1 MTPQERDLVLGLTQR
16 LKQTAPQQ
24 PKDAEAEALVKRE
37 LAGMPDA
44 AYYLIQTVLIQEM
57 ALQQAQN
64 RINELERA
72 PAQAPQQQRSFL
84 GGSVPPSGPWGRQQ
98 AQQRPGMPGVGGWGG
113 QPQGMQPMMPPSA
126 TSGFLRNAAMTA
138 AGIAGGALLFH
149 GITSMLGGG
158 SHGATPGASEASSQ
172 GGAWTPAEQ
181 PQEQLAS
188 NEPGYED
195 PGAQDVAYDDT
206 GAGFDDSDL
215 A

>member
-64 RINELERA
+64 RINEMERA
-72 PAQAPQQQRSFL
+72 GPQTQAQQRSFL
-84 GGSVPPSGPWGRQQ
+84 GGSVPAAGPWGRQPPQQ
-98 AQQRPGMPGVGGWGG
+98 AGRPGMPGAGGWGG
-113 QPQGMQPMMPPSA
+113 QPQGMQPMMQPSA

-138 AGIAGGALLFH
+138 AGVAGGALLFH

-158 SHGATPGASEASSQ
+158 LGGGHGSPSATEASSQ
-172 GGAWTPAEQ
+172 GQAWSPAEQ
-181 PQEQLAS
+181 PQEQLAG
-188 NEPGYED
+188 NED
-195 PGAQDVAYDDT
+195 PAAQDVAYDDP

>member
-24 PKDAEAEALVKRE
+24 PKDAEAEALVRRE

-44 AYYLIQTVLIQEM
+44 AYYLVQTVLIQEM

-64 RINELERA
+64 RISELERA
-72 PAQAPQQQRSFL
+72 TTQAPQQQRSFL
-84 GGSVPPSGPWGRQQ
+84 GGSVPPSGPWGRQP
-98 AQQRPGMPGVGGWGG
+98 QQRPGMPGGGGWGG

-158 SHGATPGASEASSQ
+158 SHGGTPGSSEASAQ

-188 NEPGYED
+188 NEQGYED
-195 PGAQDVAYDDT
+195 PGAQDVAYDDP

>member
-72 PAQAPQQQRSFL
+72 TTQAPQQQRSFL
-84 GGSVPPSGPWGRQQ
+84 GGSVPPTGPWGRQAPQQ
-98 AQQRPGMPGVGGWGG
+98 AGRPGMPGAGGWGG
-113 QPQGMQPMMPPSA
+113 QPQGMQPMMQPSA

-138 AGIAGGALLFH
+138 AGVAGGALLFH

-158 SHGATPGASEASSQ
+158 HGSPSASEASSQ
-172 GGAWTPAEQ
+172 GQTSSPAEQ

-188 NEPGYED
+188 NEQGYED
-195 PGAQDVAYDDT
+195 PGAQDVAYDDA